1 MIDLLQCA
9 QDAAFSML
17 LPLEQDADL
26 TAILGAPVRVLQHVP
41 ENTQP
46 PMIIIGDLDTSN
58 EGGKDDQL
66 ENVGVQI
73 QFVYR
78 GPGRAPLL
86 TMMSRGRDL
95 LHKQRV
101 TVEGSLLAW
110 TWVRGSAS
118 SAATDGITYAGIS
131 EFDVFAQPAD

>member
-9 QDAAFSML
+9 QDAAFSLL

-26 TAILGAPVRVLQHVP
+26 ATILGAPAQVLQHVP

-46 PMIIIGDLDTSN
+46 PIVIIGDLDTVN

-66 ENVGVQI
+66 EQIGVQI

-86 TMMSRGRDL
+86 TMMKRARDL
-95 LHKQRV
+95 LHGQRV
-101 TVEGSLLAW
+101 TVEGGHLAF
-110 TWVRGSAS
+110 TWKGGSAS
-118 SAATDGITYAGIS
+118 SAAADGITYAGIS

>member
-9 QDAAFSML
+9 QDAAFAL
-17 LPLEQDADL
+17 ALPLEQDADL
-26 TAILGAPVRVLQHVP
+26 AAVLGAPAQVLQHVP

-46 PMIIIGDLDTSN
+46 PIVIVGDLDTVN
-58 EGGKDDQL
+58 DGGKDDQL
-66 ENVGVQI
+66 EQIRVQM

-86 TMMSRGRDL
+86 TMMNRARALIHD
-95 LHKQRV
+95 QRV
-101 TVEGSLLAW
+101 TVEGGLLHFK
-110 TWVRGSAS
+110 WVTGSAS
-118 SAATDGITYAGIS
+118 IAAVDGITYAGLS